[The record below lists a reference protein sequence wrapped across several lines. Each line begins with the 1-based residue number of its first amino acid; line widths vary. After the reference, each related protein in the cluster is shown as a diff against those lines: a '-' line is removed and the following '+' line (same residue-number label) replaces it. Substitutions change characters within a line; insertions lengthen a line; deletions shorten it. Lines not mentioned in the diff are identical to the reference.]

1 MSETGGDNLVEEMIS
16 SIRGAMNIIEV
27 DAPGPFQA
35 LNTNDILNC
44 AGGAMT
50 VIVPDIEVAV
60 KELTIDA
67 TDGTVTL
74 TGNATI
80 ETPNIVTTGVKVTI
94 YVARGQWWQK

>member
-1 MSETGGDNLVEEMIS
+1 MSSGDNLVDDLVS
-16 SIRGAMNIIEV
+16 PLRGSQNIIEV
-27 DAPGPFQA
+27 NAPGPFQA
-35 LNTNDILNC
+35 LNTHDILNC

-50 VIVPDIEVAV
+50 VNVPNIEVAV

-80 ETPNIVTTGVKVTI
+80 ETPNVITTGVKVTI
-94 YVARGQWWQK
+94 YPARGEWWQK